1 MRVKLSLASILSLAL
16 FPTFAL
22 AEDAAKPVGESPSQI
37 AWAAASK
44 VAKMGPADAALVDQA
59 VFHVPAEMAFI
70 PKAEANGLLIAWGN
84 QADDKLVGMVVPK
97 SGDDSWAVTID
108 QTTEGY
114 VKDDEAKNWNADELL
129 QSLKDG
135 TEASN
140 KDRLEKG
147 FQALD
152 VMGWIEKPSYES
164 ATHRLIW
171 SMKMEHRGADASE
184 PKVVNYNT
192 YALGRDGYL
201 EIDLLTDDAGVEK
214 DKAAAH
220 AILAAVEYNKG
231 KRYEDYQPSTDHLAE
246 YGIAALIG
254 GVAAKKLGLLAL
266 ASVFVLKFIKVIGI
280 AVVVAFAGLKRFFT
294 GRNTPS
300 A

>member
-1 MRVKLSLASILSLAL
+1 MRAKLLLVVVL
-16 FPTFAL
+16 PFATIHAVAF
-22 AEDAAKPVGESPSQI
+22 AEDASKPVAEPSAQA
-37 AWAAASK
+37 AWDAASK
-44 VAKMGPADAALVDQA
+44 VAKQGPADAPLMDQA

-70 PKAEANGLLIAWGN
+70 PKAEANGLLVAWGN
-84 QADDKLVGMVVPK
+84 QADDRLIGMVVPK
-97 SGDDSWAVTID
+97 SNDENWAVTID
-108 QTTEGY
+108 QINEGY
-114 VKDDEAKNWNADELL
+114 VKDDEARNWNADELL

-135 TEASN
+135 TEAGN
-140 KDRLEKG
+140 KDRLDKG
-147 FQALD
+147 FKALD
-152 VMGWIEKPSYES
+152 VIGWIEKPNYES

-171 SMKMEHRGADASE
+171 SMQMARRGADTSE

-201 EIDLLTDDAGVEK
+201 EIDLLTDDVGVEK
-214 DKAAAH
+214 DKTAAR

-231 KRYEDYQPSTDHLAE
+231 KRYEDYLPSTDHLAE

-280 AVVVAFAGLKRFFT
+280 AVIVGLGALKRFFT
-294 GRNTPS
+294 GRKTPS